1 MNLLTLKEFAE
12 DYFVSEANV
21 NVLPLFDKKMADF
34 KDTTKYLMK
43 KYAEYLFRVK
53 GSLEDKIKR
62 GTEQNNILKDK
73 ITTSA
78 KKDLGG
84 KKVTVVAEITENRD
98 ILDNLVKDRGQY
110 IKYLDANL
118 KAAQKFPEKDPKNAL
133 EAEVASFIRERFE
146 GVLQAQT
153 ESLKVLEHQRRALLS
168 LEGIKAMEGP
178 KFLEIFARRE
188 AAFKKDVSETEQ
200 EIEDAK
206 ALLLEIDRRLQIGT
220 RLMTA

>member
-12 DYFVSEANV
+12 DHFVSEANV
-21 NVLPLFDKKMADF
+21 NILPLFDEEMVSF
-34 KDTTKYLMK
+34 KDTASYLMK
-43 KYAEYLFRVK
+43 KYAEYLFRVR

-73 ITTSA
+73 ITESA
-78 KKDLGG
+78 KKDLLG
-84 KKVTVVAEITENRD
+84 KKTTVIAEITENRD
-98 ILDNLVKDRGQY
+98 ILDNLVKDREQY

-146 GVLQAQT
+146 DVLQAQT
-153 ESLKVLEHQRRALLS
+153 GSLKALEQQRRALLS
-168 LEGIKAMEGP
+168 PEGIKAMDAP

-188 AAFKKDVSETEQ
+188 AAFKKDVSEWER
-200 EIEDAK
+200 EIEDSK
-206 ALLLEIDRRLQIGT
+206 ALILEIDRRLRIGGALVAT
-220 RLMTA
+220 

>member
-1 MNLLTLKEFAE
+1 MASFE
-12 DYFVSEANV
+12 DTAN
-21 NVLPLFDKKMADF
+21 
-34 KDTTKYLMK
+34 YLMR
-43 KYAEYLFRVK
+43 KYAAYLFRVK

-98 ILDNLVKDRGQY
+98 ILDNLVKDRKQY